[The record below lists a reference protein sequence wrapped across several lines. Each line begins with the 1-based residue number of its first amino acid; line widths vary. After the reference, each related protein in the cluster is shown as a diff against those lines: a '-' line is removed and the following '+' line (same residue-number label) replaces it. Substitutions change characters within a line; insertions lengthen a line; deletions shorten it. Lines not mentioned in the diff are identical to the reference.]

1 MAHQGY
7 RIMTMKATEIE
18 RSVLKRISPSK
29 KDRQHLTTVIA
40 DLQDHVEQ
48 ELAKRALDASVELV
62 GSTAK
67 DTFLKTKLD
76 IDLFVIFPPRMKK
89 QVMAQHVLAIGRLL
103 LSDTEECYAEHPYLR
118 GTYRGFKTELVPCY
132 RIDDASQ
139 KLSAVDRTP
148 LHTRYIISRLTQEER
163 KEVRLLKQ
171 FLRGIGCY
179 GAEAEIEG
187 FSGYLCEL
195 LILYY
200 TTFHDLLNDACHWKP
215 GTQLTL
221 LDEQIA
227 SFDSPLIFIDPVDS
241 ERNVSSALSQ
251 EKFSLF
257 VEASQAYLEHPQI
270 TFFFPHKIRPWS
282 LDNIQ
287 HHLST
292 QTSKFVGVVFAKPAI
307 IAENLY
313 PQVRKALRSVQQAC
327 SQYGFSILDSQYYVD
342 DQQNRVFLLFQIEEG
357 KLSETYKHMG
367 PPLRKSKHAEDFL
380 QKWEH
385 NPLLV
390 KGPYKEKDRWY
401 VELRRTYRTIQ
412 EFLEREVK
420 TLPMGKHLDGII
432 QQGYQIV
439 KQDDLLVEELRCF
452 WTQYF
457 ARKKPWEW

>member
-1 MAHQGY
+1 MA
-7 RIMTMKATEIE
+7 MKATEIE
-18 RSVLKRISPSK
+18 RSVLERISPSE
-29 KDRQHLTTVIA
+29 KDRQQLTTVIS
-40 DLQDHVEQ
+40 DLQDHVEE

-67 DTFLKTKLD
+67 DTFLKTNLD
-76 IDLFVIFPPRMKK
+76 IDLFIIFPPTMNK
-89 QVMAQHVLAIGRLL
+89 QVMAQHVLAIGRFL

-118 GTYRGFKTELVPCY
+118 GIYRGFKTELVPCY

-148 LHTRYIISRLTQEER
+148 LHTRYITTHLTQEER
-163 KEVRLLKQ
+163 KEVRFLKQ
-171 FLRGIGCY
+171 FLMGIGCY

-200 TTFHDLLNDACHWKP
+200 NTFHNLLNDACHWKP

-221 LDEQIA
+221 LDEHIA
-227 SFDSPLIFIDPVDS
+227 SFDSPLTFIDPVDS
-241 ERNVSSALSQ
+241 ERNVASALSQ

-257 VEASQAYLEHPQI
+257 VEASEAYLDHPQV
-270 TFFFPHKIRPWS
+270 TFFFPRKIRPWS
-282 LDNIQ
+282 LDKIQ
-287 HHLST
+287 HHIST
-292 QTSKFVGVVFAKPAI
+292 QTSNFVGVVFAKPAI

-327 SQYGFSILDSQYYVD
+327 SQYGFSVLDCQYYVD
-342 DQQNRVFLLFQIEEG
+342 DQQNRVFLVFQIKEE

-367 PPLRKSKHAEDFL
+367 PPLRKSKHSEDFL
-380 QKWEH
+380 QKWEGH
-385 NPLLV
+385 PLVV
-390 KGPYKEKDRWY
+390 KGPYKEKDRWF

-412 EFLEREVK
+412 EFLRSEVK
-420 TLPMGKHLDGII
+420 TLPMGKHLDVVI
-432 QQGYQIV
+432 QQGYQV
-439 KQDDLLVEELRCF
+439 VEQDDLLVEELRYF